1 MDGFVVPI
9 FCTKEEHFLKR
20 QQEQQELSQ
29 QPQQPQQPQQS
40 FQQQPHPHPQQPFQ
54 PQPHPHPHP
63 QHIDKRYSDKHC
75 REGILYRHVFN
86 RSHCFIMS
94 NCC

>member
-1 MDGFVVPI
+1 MMAQPVYNAIP
-9 FCTKEEHFLKR
+9 
-20 QQEQQELSQ
+20 QQPQLQPMMKPVQPQLQ
-29 QPQQPQQPQQS
+29 PQPHLHPQQPQQPQ
-40 FQQQPHPHPQQPFQ
+40 PHPQQPFQ
-54 PQPHPHPHP
+54 PHPH
-63 QHIDKRYSDKHC
+63 HIDKRYSDKHC

>member
-1 MDGFVVPI
+1 MDEFVVPI
-9 FCTKEEHFLKR
+9 FCTKEEHFLK
-20 QQEQQELSQ
+20 QQEQQQQEQQQQQQSQSQ
-29 QPQQPQQPQQS
+29 QQQS
-40 FQQQPHPHPQQPFQ
+40 QSQPHPL
-54 PQPHPHPHP
+54 PQPHTH
-63 QHIDKRYSDKHC
+63 HIDKRYSDKHC